1 MQMPL
6 NQSVRTPAEELE
18 QHFKALGDSVDLINE
33 LVTIALPSDDD
44 KDTIDRNVR
53 HIEIMLAYE
62 ELANDSR
69 SKTVFTNAIKVGK
82 AKLA

>member
-1 MQMPL
+1 MPL
-6 NQSVRTPAEELE
+6 NSRGIDLAKELE